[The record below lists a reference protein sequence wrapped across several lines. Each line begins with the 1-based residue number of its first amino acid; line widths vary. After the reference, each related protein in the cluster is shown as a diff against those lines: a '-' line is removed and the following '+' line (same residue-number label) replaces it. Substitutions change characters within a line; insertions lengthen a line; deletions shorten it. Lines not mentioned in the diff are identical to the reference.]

1 MQLTRQMLHAWVW
14 STPVEKVG
22 EVLGVSGAR
31 VAQVCK
37 RCRVPTPPR
46 GYWRRVSVGQTV
58 PPTPLPDPTDISS
71 TRINLPDE
79 IAVSLLE
86 KMQAQ
91 GEGSQED
98 LSPSH
103 SDKKPSALE
112 VESLEFVGCQPPLA
126 HDSMPGR
133 AELNRTTAI
142 PPVMEVSSGVGTN
155 AESLSQLGIEYGR
168 YLALQQLF
176 DKLYETA
183 ASLDAGTAA
192 VLVVWLQS
200 ARTVLPQLDPT
211 HKIVEACRHIASG
224 NSRPTW
230 WIDAIASGRTPSQGS
245 RTS

>member
-22 EVLGVSGAR
+22 EVLGVSGAW

-79 IAVSLLE
+79 IAVSLLA

-91 GEGSQED
+91 EEVSQED
-98 LSPSH
+98 FSPSH
-103 SDKKPSALE
+103 SEDKPSALE
-112 VESLEFVGCQPPLA
+112 VESLESVGSQPPLV
-126 HDSMPGR
+126 HDSMIRR
-133 AELNRTTAI
+133 AELHPTTAGTS
-142 PPVMEVSSGVGTN
+142 VAEVSSAVGTS
-155 AESLSQLGIEYGR
+155 AESLSQLAIEYGR
-168 YLALQQLF
+168 HLALQQLF
-176 DKLYETA
+176 DKLHETA

-192 VLVVWLQS
+192 ILVVWLQS
-200 ARTVLPQLDPT
+200 ARTVLPQLDPA
-211 HKIVEACRHIASG
+211 HKIVEACRHIATG
-224 NSRPTW
+224 NSRPEW
-230 WIDAIASGRTPSQGS
+230 WIEAIASGRTPSQG
-245 RTS
+245 